1 MNRILV
7 LSPRASLYKKYEA
20 LTRDVVASGQS
31 GHSAIPTQCW
41 PWPWEVG
48 VAANPRHPGG
58 ITCCPSPS
66 ALLPPGPQKDT
77 APSAW
82 APEWTHGTD
91 LNPTRSL
98 QPKVRAPVACKPR
111 GENKGRLLATI
122 DLWVLLYVVMA
133 RANEHIFMFKKNI
146 KSETNCTWE

>member
-1 MNRILV
+1 MRHDTESRVLIEKMNELNIYVFKKHLHVMNRILV
-7 LSPRASLYKKYEA
+7 LSPRASLYEKYEA
-20 LTRDVVASGQS
+20 LTCDVVASGQS
-31 GHSAIPTQCW
+31 GQSAIPTRCW

-66 ALLPPGPQKDT
+66 ALLSPGPQKDT

-82 APEWTHGTD
+82 APEWTHSTD

-98 QPKVRAPVACKPR
+98 QPKVRAPD
-111 GENKGRLLATI
+111 
-122 DLWVLLYVVMA
+122 DLQTQ
-133 RANEHIFMFKKNI
+133 RRK
-146 KSETNCTWE
+146 